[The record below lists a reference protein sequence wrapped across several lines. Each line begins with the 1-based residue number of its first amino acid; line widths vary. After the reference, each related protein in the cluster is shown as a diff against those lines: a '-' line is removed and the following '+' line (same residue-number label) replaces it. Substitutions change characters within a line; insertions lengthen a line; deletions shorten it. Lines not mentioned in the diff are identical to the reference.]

1 MWRGGHMGR
10 FGALV
15 FCAVLLAACATTSG
29 STNDDEPAPG
39 SETETSGP
47 GAPNDSGTDCDIA
60 PGQPFQDGDS
70 VDVVELGTVNGA
82 TVSGALYP
90 RPDYEGNPWSQWGQG
105 IALDDGRFYSAIG
118 DHIGPDGNSYVYE
131 YDPDANELVVVGDIL
146 SFVDHVP
153 GTWGY
158 GKIHSQMVLGPCG
171 EIYFSTYWG
180 TSRDIEFEGNYTGD
194 LIFRLDP
201 YARTMEPLGV
211 PVEFHGQASLGSDPA
226 SGLVYGEAVDPIE
239 RDAGGPPG
247 PFFAYDV
254 DDEETIFVSDIQSDV
269 GYRSILVD
277 EDGVAY
283 WSVGDGELQTYDPA
297 TGESTTHESTM
308 PGAWLRAVTE
318 PGAGGMVYGVTREPD
333 AFFAMDSSGDITGL
347 GEALGYTAS
356 MALAP
361 DGSSF
366 FYMPGAHGNS
376 SEWGSPLISV
386 DTSTGEQ
393 TVIAELNDLVMSE
406 LGFQVGGTYNIAVSP
421 DGDRVFMGVNA
432 GLDGESFGEV
442 ILLVIDLP

>member
-1 MWRGGHMGR
+1 MGR
-10 FGALV
+10 YGVLV
-15 FCAVLLAACATTSG
+15 FYTVLLAACATTSG
-29 STNDDEPAPG
+29 ATNDDETALE
-39 SETETSGP
+39 SETETSEPDTSEP
-47 GAPNDSGTDCDIA
+47 GTAADSGADCDIP
-60 PGQPFQDGDS
+60 PGQPFRDGDTA
-70 VDVVELGTVNGA
+70 DVVELGTVNGA

-118 DHIGPDGNSYVYE
+118 DHIGPDGNSFVYE
-131 YDPDANELVVVGDIL
+131 YDPDASELVVVGDVL
-146 SFVDHVP
+146 SYVDHVP

-158 GKIHSQMVLGPCG
+158 GKVHSQMVPGPCG
-171 EIYFSTYWG
+171 EVYFSTYWG
-180 TSRDIEFEGNYTGD
+180 TSRDIEFEGNYAGD
-194 LIFRLDP
+194 LIFRVDP
-201 YARTMEPLGV
+201 YARSMEPLGV
-211 PVEFHGQASLGSDPA
+211 PVEFHGQASLGSDPV

-254 DDEETIFVSDIQSDV
+254 DDEETVFVSDIQSAV

-277 EDGVAY
+277 EEGAAY
-283 WSVGDGELQTYDPA
+283 WSIGGAELQKYDPA
-297 TGESTTHESTM
+297 TGDSTTHESAM
-308 PGAWLRAVTE
+308 PGDWLRAVTE
-318 PGAGGMVYGVTREPD
+318 PGPDGTVYGVTREPD
-333 AFFAMDSSGDITGL
+333 SFFAMESSGEIT
-347 GEALGYTAS
+347 ALGDALDYTAS

-361 DGSSF
+361 DGASF

-406 LGFQVGGTYNIAVSP
+406 LGYRVGGTYNIAVSA
-421 DGDRVFMGVNA
+421 DGERVFMGVNV
-432 GLDGESFGEV
+432 GLDDESFGEV
-442 ILLVIDLP
+442 VLLVIDLP